1 VTEVCVVEKYLV
13 MVDYGVEGWCIQER
27 TNDPEEAETM
37 FRRWVENSLG
47 EHVMLV
53 RVKKAIKQ

>member
-1 VTEVCVVEKYLV
+1 VEKYLV